1 MLILLKLN
9 KSNKNEKLF
18 GNFPMFVALLYAEAK
33 THASLISEKHE
44 RKMRMNEFQWREL
57 VEQTKQGDKNAFEK
71 LYTETNRS
79 VYFTALKLLANE
91 DNAKDVMQETFMT
104 AIEKLGDLHDGA
116 KFPQWVNTIAIN
128 KCRRYFRKPAEDSLD
143 EQTEQGIDL
152 SDDASFIPEEYVTN
166 EVKRKVVMDIINRVL
181 SDVQRQ
187 TIIMYY
193 YNEMSLEQIAQV
205 MECPVKTVSSRLVSA
220 REKIREAV
228 LIYEKKQGD
237 RLHCVAVVPILT
249 LILKTEA
256 KNVSVPDIALDV
268 FAKTI
273 IDAASNA
280 SAASTVSTT
289 VAGGSV
295 KMRFFTGK
303 VVAAVAA
310 GVVAVGGVTTAI
322 VLSNKNSDES
332 SSNSTSIVVADN
344 SSSISSSSSSVLVID
359 SSSKTESSKADE
371 TSSNDTSSSV
381 AEATKESIESCT
393 IEDLSAFF
401 DANVKGKP
409 VAEAQKAINERFGT
423 EQSDWTK
430 EESSKHTTHLQK
442 LTTKI
447 KIYDTVFSEI
457 WLSEPKG
464 TGTIESK
471 SKYVGFTSYYKEKG
485 YAEVA
490 EEKLAKN
497 IKNDG
502 FVHDNNTHMLMWLTK
517 SGEVSIGANSYK
529 TYMGELGIVFW
540 PTLTWGK

>member
-1 MLILLKLN
+1 
-9 KSNKNEKLF
+9 
-18 GNFPMFVALLYAEAK
+18 
-33 THASLISEKHE
+33 
-44 RKMRMNEFQWREL
+44 MNELQWREL
-57 VEQTKQGDKNAFEK
+57 VEQTKKGDMDAFEK
-71 LYTETNRS
+71 LYTQTNRS

-91 DNAKDVMQETFMT
+91 DNAKDVMQDTYIT
-104 AIEKLGDLHDGA
+104 AIEKLGELHDGA
-116 KFPQWVNTIAIN
+116 KFPQWVNAIAVN

-143 EQTEQGIDL
+143 EQTEQGFDL

-166 EVKRKVVMDIINRVL
+166 EVKRKVVMDIITRVL

-187 TIIMYY
+187 TVIMYY

-205 MECPVKTVSSRLVSA
+205 MDCPVKTVSSRLVSS
-220 REKIREAV
+220 REKIKEAV

-249 LILKTEA
+249 LILKAEA
-256 KNVSVPDIALDV
+256 QSTSVPDIALGV
-268 FAKTI
+268 FGKALM
-273 IDAASNA
+273 DAASSA
-280 SAASTVSTT
+280 SASTVSTT

-295 KMRFFTGK
+295 KMGFFTGK
-303 VVAAVAA
+303 VIAAVAA
-310 GVVAVGGVTTAI
+310 GAVAVGGVTAAVI
-322 VLSNKNSDES
+322 LSKNSSDK
-332 SSNSTSIVVADN
+332 TGTN
-344 SSSISSSSSSVLVID
+344 SSSVAIADQSSLGSSSVLDISLSSQTD
-359 SSSKTESSKADE
+359 SSKAANSSKAD
-371 TSSNDTSSSV
+371 TSSSKADTSSSK
-381 AEATKESIESCT
+381 AATPASNAVQCT

-409 VAEAQKAINERFGT
+409 VAEAQKAINEKFGI

-430 EESSKHTTHLQK
+430 EESSKHTTYLQK

-502 FVHDNNTHMLMWLTK
+502 FVHDNNTHMQMWLTK